1 MAALTMNFHELLKS
15 IPRGAWVAVASDQER
30 VVAYGAD
37 MREVLE
43 EARELGE
50 QDPIIFRIPESESAL
65 IL

>member
-1 MAALTMNFHELLKS
+1 MATLTMNFHELLKD
-15 IPRGAWVAVASDQER
+15 IPRGAWVAVASDQKR

-37 MREVLE
+37 MCKVLE

>member
-1 MAALTMNFHELLKS
+1 
-15 IPRGAWVAVASDQER
+15 
-30 VVAYGAD
+30 VAYGAD